1 MTNVAGTAPSS
12 GKTEQPLGPRVGRA
26 LAAVRDGLAATE
38 IDLRLFG
45 MLVALAAILIGFHIQ
60 SGGDFIQ
67 PANML
72 TLAVQASGVAIMAT
86 GMVLIIVSRNIDL
99 SVGSIV
105 GFTAMSYALLQTDW
119 LPALG
124 LGVDSPF
131 MWIVALALGLGLGA
145 FIGGVQ
151 GFIIAFIGVPSFIV
165 TLGGL
170 LSLRGS
176 VWLLS
181 SGAAVSGLQSGFR
194 QIGGAPGVGGTVGGE
209 VTWAIAGLAC
219 LAIIGLIIYNRRQRV
234 RFGFPLRPRWAE
246 FLLGAVG
253 VVAVVAVAAFIN
265 ANFLPRGMA
274 TEYAIE
280 HGITEPPGGLKVSA
294 GLPWPIILVLGVT
307 IVVTFLAT
315 RRRFGRYVYAYGGNP
330 DAAEL
335 AGINTR
341 WLIMRTYILMGL
353 LCAIAAAIGAARL
366 NGSTLEVGQ
375 SDELYVIAA
384 AVVGGTSFAGGIGTI
399 PGAVLGAFVM
409 QSLAYGLSY
418 NGVNSPTQNVVAGI
432 VLIVAVGFD
441 TYNRRRSGK

>member
-1 MTNVAGTAPSS
+1 MVEAAGSAP
-12 GKTEQPLGPRVGRA
+12 GLPQATPGRS
-26 LAAVRDGLAATE
+26 LRAAFAATE

-45 MLVALAAILIGFHIQ
+45 MLVALAVILVGFHIQ
-60 SGGDFIQ
+60 SGGKFLQ
-67 PANML
+67 PANMV

-105 GFTAMSYALLQTDW
+105 GVVAMSYALLQTEW
-119 LPALG
+119 LPG
-124 LGVDSPF
+124 LGIGVDNPF
-131 MWIVALALGLGLGA
+131 MWIIALALGLGLGA

-181 SGAAVSGLQSGFR
+181 SGAAVSGLQTDFR
-194 QIGGAPGVGGTVGGE
+194 KIGGGVVGSIGGPA
-209 VTWAIAGLAC
+209 TWVLAAIGCVAV
-219 LAIIGLIIYNRRQRV
+219 IGLILYNRRQRR
-234 RFGFPLRPRWAE
+234 RFGFPLRPVWAE
-246 FLLGAVG
+246 VLLAALGTAAILG
-253 VVAVVAVAAFIN
+253 VAAFAN
-265 ANFLPRGMA
+265 ANFWPAGVA
-274 TEYAIE
+274 TTYANE
-280 HGITEPPGGLKVSA
+280 HGITEPPGGLKIST
-294 GLPWPIILVLGVT
+294 GLPWPILLVMGVT
-307 IVVTFLAT
+307 IVMTFLAT

-341 WLIMRTYILMGL
+341 WTIMKTYILMGV
-353 LCAIAAAIGAARL
+353 LCAIAGAIGAARL
-366 NGSTLEVGQ
+366 NGATLDIGQ

-409 QSLAYGLSY
+409 QSLAYGLSF

-432 VLIVAVGFD
+432 VLILAVGFD
-441 TYNRRRSGK
+441 TYNRRRGSS

>member
-1 MTNVAGTAPSS
+1 MTNVADMAPASR
-12 GKTEQPLGPRVGRA
+12 KTEQPLGSRVRGA
-26 LAAVRDGLAATE
+26 LAATE

-45 MLVALAAILIGFHIQ
+45 MLLALAAILIGFHIQ
-60 SGGDFIQ
+60 SGGKFLQ
-67 PANML
+67 PVNML
-72 TLAVQASGVAIMAT
+72 TLAVQAAGVAIMAT

-105 GFTAMSYALLQTDW
+105 GFVAMSYALLQTDW

-124 LGVDSPF
+124 IGVDSPF
-131 MWIVALALGLGLGA
+131 LWLIALALGLGLGA
-145 FIGGVQ
+145 FIGGLQ

-181 SGAAVSGLQSGFR
+181 SGAAVSGLQTDFR
-194 QIGGAPGVGGTVGGE
+194 KIGGAAGVGGTIGGE
-209 VTWAIAGLAC
+209 LTWAIAGVAC
-219 LAIIGLIIYNRRQRV
+219 LVIIGLTIYNRRQRI
-234 RFGFPLRPRWAE
+234 RFGFPLRPVWAE
-246 FLLGAVG
+246 VLLGAVG
-253 VVAVVAVAAFIN
+253 VAAVLGVAAFIN
-265 ANFLPRGMA
+265 ANFLGRGLA
-274 TEYAIE
+274 TRYAIE
-280 HGITEPPGGLKVSA
+280 HGITEPPGGLKVST
-294 GLPWPIILVLGVT
+294 GLPWPILLVIGVT

-315 RRRFGRYVYAYGGNP
+315 RTRYGRYVYAYGGNP
-330 DAAEL
+330 EAAEL

-341 WLIMRTYILMGL
+341 WLIMKTYMLMGL

-399 PGAVLGAFVM
+399 PGAVLGALVM
-409 QSLAYGLSY
+409 QSLAYGMSY
-418 NGVNSPTQNVVAGI
+418 NGINSPTQNVVAGI
-432 VLIVAVGFD
+432 VLILAVGFD
-441 TYNRRRSGK
+441 SFNRRRGGAK